1 MAPRTSRAS
10 ARAKRALA
18 VSILLLVASTTAL
31 AGGEESLSRAE
42 RLRDEG
48 RNEEALSAARE
59 ALSSDASADVKARA
73 QYVVAFV
80 LDFRKHDRAAALD
93 AYREFLARW
102 KHPRLTGI
110 VRERV
115 AELERMLAGPDSDL
129 LRAIEDLSRAF
140 PTIDPLPAI
149 RSFRQGLQHRPD
161 SPVVARGWELLG
173 DLQTDERVK
182 DWDGALDAYRRAVGM
197 EADPRR
203 REDLG
208 LKIGHAAVER
218 RRVRFYHAGVAV
230 LALIVSTTAML
241 VTRRQGRLRAS
252 YLVAMLLPW
261 ALLTGAF
268 WALQHLEARE
278 DPENPMTTGRIALF
292 AALSLVPCACSAL
305 LSRSL
310 GRSGRLWVPLAS
322 LVAML
327 GMIAVFCHHFDY
339 FHLFGL

>member
-1 MAPRTSRAS
+1 VRAQ
-10 ARAKRALA
+10 AALLAVLLALA
-18 VSILLLVASTTAL
+18 AGVAHGEEAL
-31 AGGEESLSRAE
+31 ARAE

-48 RNEEALSAARE
+48 RDDEALSAARE
-59 ALSSDASADVKARA
+59 ALASDAPADVKARA
-73 QYVVAFV
+73 QYLVAFV
-80 LDFRKHDRAAALD
+80 LDFRKRDRTAAIE

-102 KHPRLTGI
+102 RHPRLTDI
-110 VRERV
+110 ARARV
-115 AELERMLAGPDSDL
+115 AELERMLAGPDADI

-140 PTIDPLPAI
+140 PTIEPLPAI
-149 RSFRQGLQHRPD
+149 RSFRFDLQRRAD
-161 SPVVARGWELLG
+161 SAVVARGWELLG

-182 DWDGALDAYRRAVGM
+182 DWDGAIEAYRRAEGM
-197 EADPRR
+197 EPDARR
-203 REDLG
+203 QEDLG
-208 LKIGHAAVER
+208 HKIGRASTER
-218 RRVRFYHAGVAV
+218 RRVRLYHAGVAA
-230 LALIVSTTAML
+230 LALVVSATAML
-241 VTRRQGRLRAS
+241 LTRRGGRLRAS
-252 YLVAMLLPW
+252 HMVAMLLPW

-322 LVAML
+322 LLAML